1 MATRKGFPRRARLV
15 WTLPIQNLNV
25 QRKFPQFRYS
35 KHRECGMWSGWLQ
48 PTDFSPKYAVQ
59 VQYEVDDI
67 PKVHVLSPILHPK
80 AVHLYADKRL
90 CLFWPKEWIWR
101 PDRLI
106 SDTIIPWTGS
116 WLFFYEIWLDT
127 DKWLGPSSHEIVQ

>member
-80 AVHLYADKRL
+80 QSTSTPIKGFVSSGPRNGYG
-90 CLFWPKEWIWR
+90 
-101 PDRLI
+101 DR
-106 SDTIIPWTGS
+106 TGS
-116 WLFFYEIWLDT
+116 FQT
-127 DKWLGPSSHEIVQ
+127 R